1 MLKKLIER
9 EDLSYEEA
17 YELFNRFKV
26 EKEVKIAAYL
36 AALQTK
42 GFTSEELAGFARA
55 MRDSSIKLRIDGE
68 KMDTCGTGGDGIGTI
83 NVSTASAIILSCFSQ
98 VAKHGN
104 RSVTSKSGSAD
115 VIGELGINFSEKPE
129 EAREMIKRTNFTFLF
144 APAFHPALKRI
155 MPARRELGVET
166 IFNVL
171 GPLANPSE
179 PEYQLIGVYSPELCG
194 IVARATSMLGVK
206 RALIVHGGGLDE
218 VAVHDSTLVYEVNKD
233 KIESY
238 KVSPEDAGIKRCNLK
253 DLLVGDGKTSSK
265 AILNVFSGNNGPIRD
280 FIVLN
285 SSYALYTA
293 KKADDIL
300 DAKEMV
306 EDAIDEGSVLKK
318 LEEIRSYSSRFVE

>member
-17 YELFNRFKV
+17 YELFNSFKV

-68 KMDTCGTGGDGIGTI
+68 KMDTCGTGGDRIGTV

-115 VIGELGINFSEKPE
+115 VIGELGINFSGNPE
-129 EAREMIKRTNFTFLF
+129 EAREMIEHTNFAFLF
-144 APAFHPALKRI
+144 APAFHPSLKRI
-155 MPARRELGVET
+155 MPVRRELGIET

-218 VAVHDSTLVYEVNKD
+218 VAAHDSTLVYEVNKD

-238 KVSPEDAGIKRCNLK
+238 KVSPEDTGIKRCNLK

-265 AILNVFSGNNGPIRD
+265 AILNVFSGNNGAIRD

-285 SSYALYTA
+285 SSYALYAA

-306 EDAIDEGSVLKK
+306 EDAIDEGRVLKK
-318 LEEIRSYSSRFVE
+318 LEEIRSYSSRFAE